1 MPCLPVG
8 ILCYMCYIVM
18 CVLCRVEG
26 VDVDKVNRQDVAVG
40 PGG

>member
-1 MPCLPVG
+1 MPCLQIG
-8 ILCYMCYIVM
+8 ILCYIVI

-26 VDVDKVNRQDVAVG
+26 VDVDKMIRQDVAVG